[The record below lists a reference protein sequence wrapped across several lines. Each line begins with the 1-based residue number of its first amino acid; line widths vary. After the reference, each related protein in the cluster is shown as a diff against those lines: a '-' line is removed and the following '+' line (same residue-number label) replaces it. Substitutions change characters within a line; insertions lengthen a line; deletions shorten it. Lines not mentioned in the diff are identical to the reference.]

1 MEQTVKTTLL
11 EEFEKAKN
19 DKYDVYALERRLSR
33 HLNKEFKVSLEMLQW
48 HEEMTE
54 EDTAV
59 LSELRENFDF
69 DIAYGVEIY
78 WDSYVDEIT
87 TEIDCDSNEV
97 FMDYL
102 VNERPV
108 LEPVDTSEAEIYVE
122 CERRRVP
129 NCRIKNLR
137 LKDDDGVWASKI
149 AKAIAATGIDPERV
163 PALMHRVYSEQWQ
176 LAGAPA
182 WNDIQ
187 DKQ

>member
-1 MEQTVKTTLL
+1 MEQTVKTQTLL
-11 EEFEKAKN
+11 EEFAEAQN
-19 DKYDVYALERRLSR
+19 DKHGVWALEDTLSY
-33 HLNKEFKVSLEMLQW
+33 HLNKEFKSSLDLLSSY
-48 HEEMTE
+48 EEMTE
-54 EDTAV
+54 KDTAV
-59 LSELRENFDF
+59 LSELREHFDF

-78 WDSYVDEIT
+78 WDAYVEEVTNEIY
-87 TEIDCDSNEV
+87 CDSHDE

-102 VNERPV
+102 VNGRKV
-108 LEPVDTSEAEIYVE
+108 FEPDTSDTEIYVE

-129 NCRIKNLR
+129 NCCIKNLR
-137 LKDDDGVWASKI
+137 LKDDDGMWASKI
-149 AKAIAATGIDPERV
+149 AQAIAATGIDPERV